1 MGNIYDRGL
10 AVTNDTRK
18 RNVELVEVDF
28 RVLHEDRYA
37 GRSAEPD
44 WQTVHE
50 HGRELRIELHLADHA
65 AIIQC
70 HGAIRILN
78 SRQRIPLVSVTRAG
92 KESVDRANHRPLL
105 ISLAAG
111 GCRDACRREYRE

>member
-1 MGNIYDRGL
+1 MGSVYDHGL
-10 AVTNDTRK
+10 ALTNDARK
-18 RNVELVEVDF
+18 RDIELVEVEF

-50 HGRELRIELHLADHA
+50 NRRELQIELHLTNHA

-70 HGAIRILN
+70 HGAIRILD
-78 SRQRIPLVSVTRAG
+78 SRQRVPLVNIARAG
-92 KESVDRANHRPLL
+92 KESVHRANHRPFLG
-105 ISLAAG
+105 SLAAG
-111 GCRDACRREYRE
+111 GCRDARRREYRE